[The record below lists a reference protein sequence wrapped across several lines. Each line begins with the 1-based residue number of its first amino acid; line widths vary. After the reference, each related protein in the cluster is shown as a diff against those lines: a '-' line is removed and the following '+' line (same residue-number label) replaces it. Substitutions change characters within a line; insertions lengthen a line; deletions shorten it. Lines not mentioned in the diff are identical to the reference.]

1 MPFAR
6 SRSRGR
12 ASGLQSDAPSVSL
25 SAMSRDEA
33 KATEVLVAKLAEQ
46 LAADARLRPELLRAR
61 REFFGTDARGAIAG
75 AASAAEHRF
84 AEWFALERS
93 CDTFGDVPVELPAF
107 AAFADDLAG
116 SLAGVFLVQ
125 GAIGGAV
132 SARDLQDETVID
144 LRVPP
149 QSLQE
154 GDLLVGRL
162 FPSGPDLYT
171 PSTACAVFRPGT
183 ELGRAFARD
192 LQRLELDRRLQQ
204 IELEHLLL
212 RRPEQGQSPT
222 AHPRATATAET
233 PPPVPL
239 EHLEADLERLLQDGG
254 SDLSASS
261 LSQQLA
267 LVLRPG
273 QVMGPLLDQVA
284 FESSVDLDR
293 LRDLLMQIWN
303 AHHADDEPTAVAG
316 DDLTTGAAP
325 GETLGERLVRTLDE
339 GLAQKRDVED
349 LFAQLERMAGI
360 EPEAE
365 DGDDDAP
372 AASDPSDGDGEE
384 GVTEEGDDDDA
395 SEDDDDGPRR
405 PARTVASPRR
415 TNVAAD
421 DDADADGPAAFGDPD
436 AGDLAPLVAE
446 FLWETGRDRAD
457 SPLRLWGELQRNAPL
472 PHMDLEQVTG
482 GDLMRFLLH
491 VYLGAPP
498 VARAEAVRAA
508 FAELRAFYD
517 WARDTQELDFGAV
530 LDQCHGSLLSQLDRL
545 HTASRALSNQQRPAG
560 RPGILEVEDVG
571 PDGFGV
577 RDDDGDTHWIRTETH
592 FAAELLVGDLVLG
605 ALSPPTAGLERSLQ
619 GLVVVL
625 PAEAR
630 QLME

>member
-1 MPFAR
+1 
-6 SRSRGR
+6 
-12 ASGLQSDAPSVSL
+12 
-25 SAMSRDEA
+25 MSRDEA
-33 KATEVLVAKLAEQ
+33 KATEVLVAKLAEL

-61 REFFGTDARGAIAG
+61 REFFGAEASAGAAGRGATGLGAG
-75 AASAAEHRF
+75 VGAAASAAEHRF

-93 CDTFGDVPVELPAF
+93 CDTLGDVPVELPSY

-132 SARDLQDETVID
+132 SARDLQDETVLD

-149 QSLQE
+149 QSLRE

-171 PSTACAVFRPGT
+171 PSTACAVFRPGAD
-183 ELGRAFARD
+183 LGRAFARD

-212 RRPEQGQSPT
+212 RRPEQGKSPT
-222 AHPRATATAET
+222 ADPRAPAATNA

-239 EHLEADLERLLQDGG
+239 EHLEADLERLLRDGG

-267 LVLRPG
+267 LVQRPG
-273 QVMGPLLDQVA
+273 QIMGPLLEELA
-284 FESSVDLDR
+284 FDTEVDLDR
-293 LRDLLMQIWN
+293 LRDLMLQIWN
-303 AHHADDEPTAVAG
+303 AHHLDDEPAAPAS
-316 DDLTTGAAP
+316 DDPLTGAAP

-360 EPEAE
+360 EPERE
-365 DGDDDAP
+365 
-372 AASDPSDGDGEE
+372 DGEE
-384 GVTEEGDDDDA
+384 AEAEPAGAAPLDGASWASAADDDEEDYDEEDEDGEEDA
-395 SEDDDDGPRR
+395 DDEQALR
-405 PARTVASPRR
+405 PARGTASPRR
-415 TNVAAD
+415 AAAASEEPTD
-421 DDADADGPAAFGDPD
+421 DEPAAAYGDPD
-436 AGDLAPLVAE
+436 AGDLVPLVE
-446 FLWETGRDRAD
+446 EYLWETGRDRAD
-457 SPLRLWGELQRNAPL
+457 SPLRLWTELQRNAPL
-472 PHMDLEQVTG
+472 PRMDLEQVTA
-482 GDLMRFLLH
+482 GDLMRLLLH

-498 VARAEAVRAA
+498 PARAEAVRTA

-517 WARDTQELDFGAV
+517 WAHSTQELDFGAV

-545 HTASRALSNQQRPAG
+545 HTASHALSNAQRPAG

-571 PDGFGV
+571 ADGFGV
-577 RDDDGDTHWIRTETH
+577 RDDDGGTYWIRTAPT

-605 ALSPPTAGLERSLQ
+605 ALSAATAGPERTLQ